1 MTTMGEESAEN
12 CDEFGWQPRG
22 DIDPTLV
29 AETTTGT
36 KHGYGRAWSR
46 TSTYSLRPDE
56 RLLYLVHTV
65 EGGFDFTVEGVT
77 VRTEPGQMI
86 AFDGGAD
93 VHAQTIT
100 DTARYV
106 WFFPATRLRPGRSL
120 LTAHEPIVLVNAPM
134 LGLVSMTNALL
145 NNEALTSPSAHE
157 KIGSA
162 MENMLLA
169 ALDEEQRITEESAIH
184 RDGLFTVAQSVIRSR
199 FADPGFGVS
208 ELARELSTSR
218 SHLHRAFMSMGTT
231 PRREIERYRLAEV
244 ERMRAL
250 APALNEI
257 VEMAGF
263 SSMRQYRLVQ
273 ARNRGTFAIADA

>member
-1 MTTMGEESAEN
+1 M
-12 CDEFGWQPRG
+12 
-22 DIDPTLV
+22 
-29 AETTTGT
+29 
-36 KHGYGRAWSR
+36 
-46 TSTYSLRPDE
+46 
-56 RLLYLVHTV
+56 
-65 EGGFDFTVEGVT
+65 T
-77 VRTEPGQMI
+77 VRTEPGQMM
-86 AFDGGAD
+86 AFDGGAA
-93 VHAQTIT
+93 VQAQTIA

-106 WFFPATRLRPGRSL
+106 WFFPATRLTLGRSL
-120 LTAHEPIVLVNAPM
+120 LTAHEPIALVNAPM

-145 NNEALTSPSAHE
+145 NNEAQTSPFAHE
-157 KIGSA
+157 QIGSA

-169 ALDEEQRITEESAIH
+169 ALDEEQRITEESALH

-199 FADPGFGVS
+199 FPDPGFGVS

-244 ERMRAL
+244 ERQRAL
-250 APALNEI
+250 TPALSDI

-273 ARNRGTFAIADA
+273 ARNRGAFTTTDS